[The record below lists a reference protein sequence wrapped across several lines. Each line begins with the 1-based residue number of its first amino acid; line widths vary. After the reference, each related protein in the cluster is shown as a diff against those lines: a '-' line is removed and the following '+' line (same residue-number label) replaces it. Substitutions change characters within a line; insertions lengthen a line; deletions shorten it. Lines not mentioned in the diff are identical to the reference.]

1 MEEAAEKLDEY
12 RLERLVKELKR
23 KSGRGTELVSLYI
36 PAGRQISDIAT
47 LLREEYSTAS
57 NIKDR
62 TTRHH
67 VLEALTT
74 IMQRLKLFRTVPPN
88 GLIVFCGYVAG
99 DKPGDEVLEV
109 HLLEPP
115 KPLSQYLYRCD
126 SRFHTEILE
135 RMIEKGHVYGLV
147 AMDKEEATFAIVRGG
162 DVEILESITSGV
174 PGKHKSGGQSARRFE
189 RVIEVL
195 TNEFFHRVGERMK
208 RYFVDE
214 NQVEGVLVGGPGPTK
229 NDFLDGDYVPYELK
243 NKILGVVDIG
253 YTDESGIRE
262 LIEKGKEYIKESELV
277 KEREVVKM
285 VLDLASNRPEK
296 VAIGI
301 KEVMKNLEAGNVQEL
316 IMSKDSVFIGIHYT
330 CNDCGYSGSSIVDIK
345 DAYLF
350 KLNLKCESC
359 GSTNIK
365 IDESDVTDDIIV
377 NAKKQGAVVHMISGG
392 LDEAAMLRN
401 AFGGIAAILR

>member
-1 MEEAAEKLDEY
+1 VEDVAEKLDEY
-12 RLERLVKELKR
+12 KLERLVKELKK

-74 IMQRLKLFRTVPPN
+74 IMQRLKLFRVTPPN

-126 SRFHTEILE
+126 SKFHTEILE
-135 RMIEKGHVYGLV
+135 KMIEKGHVYGLV
-147 AMDKEEATFAIVRGG
+147 TMDKEEATFAIVRGG
-162 DVEILESITSGV
+162 DIEILESITSGV
-174 PGKHKSGGQSARRFE
+174 PGKHRSGGQSARRFE

-229 NDFLDGDYVPYELK
+229 NDFLDGDYMPYELK
-243 NKILGVVDIG
+243 NKILGVVDVG

-277 KEREVVKM
+277 KEREIVKT
-285 VLDLASNRPEK
+285 VLDLASNNPEK

-301 KEVMKNLEAGNVQEL
+301 KEVMKNLENGNVKEL
-316 IMSKDSVFIGIHYT
+316 IMSKESIFIKVSYT
-330 CNDCGYSGSSIVDIK
+330 CNNCGYSGSSIIEAN

-359 GSTNIK
+359 GSPNIN
-365 IDESDVTDDIIV
+365 IMESDVTDDIILS
-377 NAKKQGAVVHMISGG
+377 AKNQGATIHMISGG
-392 LDEAAMLRN
+392 LDEAVMLRN
-401 AFGGIAAILR
+401 AFGGIVAILR